1 MSGIMLCTC
10 SSTCQADSTCD
21 RIPCFQA
28 HLDAPRDAQRPRIQM
43 RAAACACHLGTVVVA
58 MTAWALE
65 RDLTNA
71 KLTVLTIQPPP
82 AECHPA
88 PRPQRGWAQTSGLV
102 FSVIHLGSKE
112 TGPCDRKASTRDSH
126 IRGDL

>member
-43 RAAACACHLGTVVVA
+43 RTAACACHLGTVVVA
-58 MTAWALE
+58 MTAWARE
-65 RDLTNA
+65 REISDA
-71 KLTVLTIQPPP
+71 KLTVLTIAPPP

-88 PRPQRGWAQTSGLV
+88 PRPQRGSAQTSGLV

-112 TGPCDRKASTRDSH
+112 TGPCERKASARDSY
-126 IRGDL
+126 IRDDL